1 MAGSAVQTACDV
13 GAQRQGVA
21 APQLPTAA
29 RTVVADGVVAA
40 AVLAAVRVVAAAVL
54 GVRVVA
60 AVVAALVDAAVERVV
75 TVVAALVEAGRVL
88 VMAWQPHTKQPHASV
103 R

>member
-1 MAGSAVQTACDV
+1 MAGSAVHTACDV

-21 APQLPTAA
+21 APQLLPAA

-40 AVLAAVRVVAAAVL
+40 AV
-54 GVRVVA
+54 RVVA
-60 AVVAALVDAAVERVV
+60 AVVAALVVAAVVVALVVAAAVLAAVERAV
-75 TVVAALVEAGRVL
+75 TVVGALVEAGRVL
-88 VMAWQPHTKQPHASV
+88 VTAWQPHTRQPHASV